1 MTKCH
6 LMLLCAALLLLGGC
20 KHASQGPSLSEYGE
34 RSLAGQAARFEQYAQ
49 LLASLSPAEAM
60 VRQEA
65 MLADAEKDETE
76 ESGQAAESTAP
87 PPEKK
92 AELEAADCRVERR
105 VVARAGRI

>member
-65 MLADAEKDETE
+65 MLNAMRC
-76 ESGQAAESTAP
+76 S
-87 PPEKK
+87 
-92 AELEAADCRVERR
+92 LEAGLRHNYSIIYAKKH
-105 VVARAGRI
+105 